1 MKKTTIFILSILVCS
16 LYFSCTSTIKK
27 DQVDPELRI
36 KELGLDLIIPT
47 EPANIKLASRIGN
60 TVYVSGHGPVM
71 PNGGF
76 MIGKVGEEVSLEQAK
91 EAARLT
97 GISILG
103 ALKGEIGD
111 LNKVKQIVKVL
122 AMVNAVPEFD
132 EHIQVV
138 NEFSELMV
146 DVFGPSG
153 KHARSAIGLGSLP
166 RNIPIEIEMI
176 VELKD

>member
-1 MKKTTIFILSILVCS
+1 MKKTTVFILSILISS
-16 LYFSCTSTIKK
+16 LYFSCTPAIEK
-27 DQVDPELRI
+27 DHVDPELRI
-36 KELGLDLIIPT
+36 EELGIDLVIPT
-47 EPANIKLASRIGN
+47 EPANIKLASRVGKI
-60 TVYVSGHGPVM
+60 VYVSGHGPVM
-71 PNGGF
+71 ENGGF
-76 MIGKVGEEVSLEQAK
+76 MIGKVGEEVSFEQAK

-111 LNKVKQIVKVL
+111 LNKVKKIVKVL

-132 EHIQVV
+132 EHITVV
-138 NEFSELMV
+138 NAFSELMV
-146 DVFGPSG
+146 EVFGPSG